1 MDGKDGD
8 GDLKKQTL
16 STIQSDRK
24 LLQDNM
30 TMRVRY
36 GWALIA
42 ILAALVMA
50 VALPSG
56 TVVEDPGNVEGGF
69 APDNVYALSIILLVV
84 SVTFVFMGLFTSHY
98 GSSYRLFG
106 DDGGLDLDG
115 LLEIERSLHR
125 KTLYKNQL
133 SSLYSGQSL
142 LVAFMGIMV
151 LLISSPYNV
160 TGDVFILA
168 VATCCA
174 FLSGSFL
181 KKRMYR
187 IYQIQRDRLPG
198 LGATS
203 LAGHIIHRV
212 WRRLVVKGP
221 ASDQYAKYSGSY
233 RDDNVRE
240 LLYGMRYIVPSA
252 LILIALSVVE
262 TMFQPEAVHILYMLL
277 LGAVAGFVSKQMQM
291 TVTTNIDPSLGD
303 NIASWNPLHM
313 RVLVFRG
320 MTVILLGGALFVDSV
335 CAMSLFLEIVF
346 PLLFLVVLGVFCVI
360 VWHGRDYLRA
370 SRLKV
375 GDDGSAEFKLKEGR
389 AVTYAYDRTT
399 GAVFVDAEIRDK
411 HDCIAARLGLEKFLS
426 TIRPEDSVCVT
437 VRLPQGWR
445 LPYERGRGRME
456 VALKDHEGNEFR
468 SSRHRFFNGH

>member
-50 VALPSG
+50 IALPSG
-56 TVVEDPGNVEGGF
+56 TSGVDFDPG
-69 APDNVYALSIILLVV
+69 NVYALSIILLVV

-151 LLISSPYNV
+151 LLIASPDNV
-160 TGDVFILA
+160 TDDGFILA

-212 WRRLVVKGP
+212 WRRLVVRGP
-221 ASDQYAKYSGSY
+221 VSNRYAKYSESFM
-233 RDDNVRE
+233 DDNVRE
-240 LLYGMRYIVPSA
+240 LLYGMRYIVPSV
-252 LILIALSVVE
+252 LLLIALSVVE
-262 TMFQPEAVHILYMLL
+262 TTFQPEAVHIVYMLL
-277 LGAVAGFVSKQMQM
+277 FGAVAGFVSKQMQM

-303 NIASWNPLHM
+303 NIASWNRLHIW
-313 RVLVFRG
+313 VLVFRVL
-320 MTVILLGGALFVDSV
+320 TVVLLGGALFADSV
-335 CAMSLFLEIVF
+335 CAMSPFLEIVF
-346 PLLFLVVLGVFCVI
+346 PLLFLALLGVFCAF
-360 VWHGRDYLRA
+360 VWYGRDYLRA

-389 AVTYAYDRTT
+389 AVTYTYDRTA
-399 GAVFVDAEIRDK
+399 GVVSVDAEIRDK

-426 TIRPEDSVCVT
+426 TIRPEDPACVT

-468 SSRHRFFNGH
+468 PSRYRRFNGH

>member
-1 MDGKDGD
+1 MDFD
-8 GDLKKQTL
+8 
-16 STIQSDRK
+16 
-24 LLQDNM
+24 
-30 TMRVRY
+30 
-36 GWALIA
+36 
-42 ILAALVMA
+42 
-50 VALPSG
+50 
-56 TVVEDPGNVEGGF
+56 
-69 APDNVYALSIILLVV
+69 PDNVYALSIILLVV

-151 LLISSPYNV
+151 LLIASPDNV
-160 TGDVFILA
+160 TDEGFILA

-221 ASDQYAKYSGSY
+221 ASGWYAEHSGSF

-252 LILIALSVVE
+252 LLLIALSVVE
-262 TMFQPEAVHILYMLL
+262 TTFQPEAVHIVYMLL

-291 TVTTNIDPSLGD
+291 AVTTNIDPSLGD
-303 NIASWNPLHM
+303 NIASWNRLYIW
-313 RVLVFRG
+313 VLVFRVL
-320 MTVILLGGALFVDSV
+320 TLLLLACALYVDSGGALPLALLVILCFFCAFV
-335 CAMSLFLEIVF
+335 
-346 PLLFLVVLGVFCVI
+346 
-360 VWHGRDYLRA
+360 WYGRDYLRA

-375 GDDGSAEFKLKEGR
+375 GDDGSAEFKLREGR
-389 AVTYAYDRTT
+389 AVTYMYDRTT
-399 GAVFVDAEIRDK
+399 GAVSVDAEIRDR

-426 TIRPEDSVCVT
+426 TIRPEDPACVT

-456 VALKDHEGNEFR
+456 VALEDHEGNEFR
-468 SSRHRFFNGH
+468 PSGHRRFNGH

>member
-8 GDLKKQTL
+8 EDLKKQTL

-56 TVVEDPGNVEGGF
+56 TDGVDF
-69 APDNVYALSIILLVV
+69 APGNVYALSIILLVV

-151 LLISSPYNV
+151 LLIASPDNV
-160 TGDVFILA
+160 TDDGFILA

-221 ASDQYAKYSGSY
+221 VSNRYAKYSESFM
-233 RDDNVRE
+233 DDNVRE
-240 LLYGMRYIVPSA
+240 LLYGMRYIVPSV
-252 LILIALSVVE
+252 LLLIALSVVE
-262 TMFQPEAVHILYMLL
+262 TTFQPEAVHIVYMLL
-277 LGAVAGFVSKQMQM
+277 FGAVAGFVSKQMQM

-303 NIASWNPLHM
+303 NIASWNRLHIWA
-313 RVLVFRG
+313 LVFRVL
-320 MTVILLGGALFVDSV
+320 TLILLVCALYVDSV
-335 CAMSLFLEIVF
+335 GAMSLSWGIAL
-346 PLLFLVVLGVFCVI
+346 PLLFLVVLGLFCWI
-360 VWHGRDYLRA
+360 MWHGRDYLRA

-389 AVTYAYDRTT
+389 AVTYTYDRTT
-399 GAVFVDAEIRDK
+399 GAVSVDAEIRDK

-426 TIRPEDSVCVT
+426 TIRPEDPACVT

-468 SSRHRFFNGH
+468 PSRYRRFNGH

>member
-1 MDGKDGD
+1 M
-8 GDLKKQTL
+8 
-16 STIQSDRK
+16 
-24 LLQDNM
+24 
-30 TMRVRY
+30 
-36 GWALIA
+36 
-42 ILAALVMA
+42 
-50 VALPSG
+50 
-56 TVVEDPGNVEGGF
+56 
-69 APDNVYALSIILLVV
+69 
-84 SVTFVFMGLFTSHY
+84 
-98 GSSYRLFG
+98 
-106 DDGGLDLDG
+106 DLDG

-151 LLISSPYNV
+151 LLIASPDNV
-160 TGDVFILA
+160 TDDGFILA

-203 LAGHIIHRV
+203 LAGHLIHRV

-221 ASDQYAKYSGSY
+221 ASDRYAKYSGSY

-240 LLYGMRYIVPSA
+240 LLYGMRYIVPSV
-252 LILIALSVVE
+252 LLLIALSVVE
-262 TMFQPEAVHILYMLL
+262 TMFQPEAIHIVYMLL

-303 NIASWNPLHM
+303 NIASWNPLHTWVLIF
-313 RVLVFRG
+313 RVSTVALLACALYVNSG
-320 MTVILLGGALFVDSV
+320 SALPLSWEIALPLMLLVILSA
-335 CAMSLFLEIVF
+335 
-346 PLLFLVVLGVFCVI
+346 FCWI
-360 VWHGRDYLRA
+360 VWRDRDYLRA

-375 GDDGSAEFKLKEGR
+375 TGDGPVGFKLKEGGD
-389 AVTYAYDRTT
+389 VTYTYYRAID
-399 GAVFVDAEIRDK
+399 AVSVNAEIRDR

-426 TIRPEDSVCVT
+426 RIRPEDPKRVAVH
-437 VRLPQGWR
+437 LPEGWR

-456 VALKDHEGNEFR
+456 LALLDHEGKRFR
-468 SSRHRFFNGH
+468 PSRYRRFNGH

>member
-50 VALPSG
+50 IALPSG
-56 TVVEDPGNVEGGF
+56 TSGVDFDPG
-69 APDNVYALSIILLVV
+69 NVYALSIILLVV

-98 GSSYRLFG
+98 WSSYRLFG

-151 LLISSPYNV
+151 LLIASPDNV
-160 TGDVFILA
+160 TDDDFILA

-187 IYQIQRDRLPG
+187 IFQIQRDRLPG

-221 ASDQYAKYSGSY
+221 VSGRYAKYSGSF
-233 RDDNVRE
+233 RDENVRE

-262 TMFQPEAVHILYMLL
+262 TTFQPEAALIVYMLL

-303 NIASWNPLHM
+303 NIASWNRLYIW
-313 RVLVFRG
+313 VLVFRG
-320 MTVILLGGALFVDSV
+320 LTLLLLACALYVDSGGALPLSW
-335 CAMSLFLEIVF
+335 EIVL
-346 PLLFLVVLGVFCVI
+346 PLALLVILCFFCAF

-389 AVTYAYDRTT
+389 AVTYMYDRTT
-399 GAVFVDAEIRDK
+399 GAVSVDAEIRDR

-426 TIRPEDSVCVT
+426 TIRPEGPACVT

-456 VALKDHEGNEFR
+456 VALEDHEGNEFR
-468 SSRHRFFNGH
+468 PSSHRRFNGH